1 MGTFKETQGD
11 PDRIDYGKIAKSL
24 VEQFIHTVTQ
34 WGPVPVSFHMPCFE
48 VSFVVCQSFHLS
60 RIAKSQ
66 RLEHRAISFFH
77 DWSCSFFE
85 RLRYFNVLIRMH
97 WAGIT
102 SESLVLQPRRLKP
115 SVFCEKKILKESSL
129 NFQIDWILEIFINW
143 SIHGVYCKSQ
153 NMHVHMQSP
162 AFREI
167 CASLG
172 SPLLESSWH
181 SWPGSMYNLRRGQI
195 GLAKLGLGACY
206 GEDSDPCMFSPKR
219 LKLNNWINWIDNW
232 WNTKKH

>member
-34 WGPVPVSFHMPCFE
+34 WGPVPVSFHM

-115 SVFCEKKILKESSL
+115 SDQSFAKKRFWKKAVLISKLTGSSR
-129 NFQIDWILEIFINW
+129 FSSTDR
-143 SIHGVYCKSQ
+143 SMVYIVNPRTCMCTCSHRLFGKFVLPSD
-153 NMHVHMQSP
+153 HLCSSP
-162 AFREI
+162 RGI
-167 CASLG
+167 
-172 SPLLESSWH
+172 
-181 SWPGSMYNLRRGQI
+181 RGQVQLTTFA
-195 GLAKLGLGACY
+195 GV
-206 GEDSDPCMFSPKR
+206 R
-219 LKLNNWINWIDNW
+219 LVWPS
-232 WNTKKH
+232 

>member
-34 WGPVPVSFHMPCFE
+34 WGPVPVSFHM

-115 SVFCEKKILKESSL
+115 SVFCEKRFWKKAVLISKLTGSSR
-129 NFQIDWILEIFINW
+129 FSSTDR
-143 SIHGVYCKSQ
+143 SMVYIVNPRTCMCTCSHRLFGKFVLPSD
-153 NMHVHMQSP
+153 HLCSSP
-162 AFREI
+162 RGI
-167 CASLG
+167 
-172 SPLLESSWH
+172 
-181 SWPGSMYNLRRGQI
+181 RGQVQCTTFA
-195 GLAKLGLGACY
+195 GV
-206 GEDSDPCMFSPKR
+206 R
-219 LKLNNWINWIDNW
+219 LVWPS
-232 WNTKKH
+232 

>member
-153 NMHVHMQSP
+153 NMHVHSARVLV
-162 AFREI
+162 AFVARFNVQP
-167 CASLG
+167 S
-172 SPLLESSWH
+172 
-181 SWPGSMYNLRRGQI
+181 PGSDWFGQARPW
-195 GLAKLGLGACY
+195 GLL
-206 GEDSDPCMFSPKR
+206 
-219 LKLNNWINWIDNW
+219 W
-232 WNTKKH
+232 WR